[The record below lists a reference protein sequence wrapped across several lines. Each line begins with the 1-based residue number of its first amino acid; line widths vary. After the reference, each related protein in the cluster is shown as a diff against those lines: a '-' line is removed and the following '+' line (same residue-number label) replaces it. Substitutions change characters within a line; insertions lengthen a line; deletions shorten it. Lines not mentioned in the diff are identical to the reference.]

1 LTEHPLGASNEAP
14 AASAVIKNTG
24 NRLFAS
30 SCQHALRRIMAYQL
44 PSCFAPK
51 KQGLSDSARNCR
63 VQFTTERIISAQAQA
78 VRYLAPAGF

>member
-1 LTEHPLGASNEAP
+1 MG
-14 AASAVIKNTG
+14 
-24 NRLFAS
+24 
-30 SCQHALRRIMAYQL
+30 YQL

-78 VRYLAPAGF
+78 VRYLAPAVSESANDDRRRGADGFRLDHLISR